1 VAEYWRRYRRPLT
14 ATLILAA
21 LAAIALLTGLPGS
34 RIVGG
39 GFLVAAVTCLIVI
52 KYDLLGGGSDDRGA
66 EYPDE

>member
-14 ATLILAA
+14 ATLILAV

-39 GFLVAAVTCLIVI
+39 GFLVGAVICLILI
-52 KYDLLGGGSDDRGA
+52 KHDLLRGPNDRGT
-66 EYPDE
+66 ELPDE

>member
-1 VAEYWRRYRRPLT
+1 MAEYWRRYRRPLT
-14 ATLILAA
+14 ATLILAG

-39 GFLVAAVTCLIVI
+39 CFLVGAVTCLIAI
-52 KYDLLGGGSDDRGA
+52 KYDVLRGPDDRGT